1 MAQATKNILV
11 IEDDPDIGELLAIN
25 LRDEGYVVEI
35 ATDGGEG
42 LSRLKARPYH
52 LLVLDL
58 MLPGVDGL
66 EICRQMRGM
75 DYYQPII
82 IISAKASETQR
93 ILGLELGA
101 DDYLTKPFSVPELVA
116 RIRALFRR
124 VEAMQRQAQGK
135 SGALSF
141 GELSIDPLSHQVI
154 LAGSVVGL
162 TVKEFELL
170 LFFARNPGKVFTR
183 IALLD
188 QVWGYSHDGYEHTV
202 NSHINRLRAKIERD
216 PANPVYIQTVWGVG
230 YKFSE
235 PLLATEHASLLA

>member
-1 MAQATKNILV
+1 MAQAAKQILV
-11 IEDDPDIGELLAIN
+11 IEDDPDIGEMLSIN
-25 LRDEGYVVEI
+25 LKDEGYLVEV
-35 ATDGGEG
+35 ATDGAEG
-42 LSRLKARPYH
+42 LNRLKTRSYD

-58 MLPGVDGL
+58 LLPGVDGL
-66 EICRQMRGM
+66 EICRQMRNLET
-75 DYYQPII
+75 YQPII

-124 VEAMQRQAQGK
+124 IAAMQGQIQGHA
-135 SGALSF
+135 GAISV
-141 GELSIDPLSHQVI
+141 GELMIDPLAHQVM
-154 LAGSVVGL
+154 LADAVIAL
-162 TVKEFELL
+162 TAKEFELL

-216 PANPVYIQTVWGVG
+216 PANPEYIQTVWGVG
-230 YKFSE
+230 YKFVS
-235 PLLATEHASLLA
+235 

>member
-1 MAQATKNILV
+1 MLQAAKNILV
-11 IEDDPDIGELLAIN
+11 VEDDPDIGAMLSIN
-25 LRDEGYVVEI
+25 LRDEGYLVEI
-35 ATDGGEG
+35 ANDGAEG
-42 LSRLKARPYH
+42 LKRLKAQRYD

-66 EICRQMRGM
+66 EICRQMRNM
-75 DYYQPII
+75 EHYQPII

-124 VEAMQRQAQGK
+124 IAAMQGQAQGK
-135 SGALSF
+135 TETIRI
-141 GELSIDPLSHQVI
+141 GELMIDPLSHQVKLGDSTI
-154 LAGSVVGL
+154 LL

-202 NSHINRLRAKIERD
+202 NSHINRLRAKIERE
-216 PANPVYIQTVWGVG
+216 PANPEYIQTVWGVG
-230 YKFSE
+230 YKFAESA
-235 PLLATEHASLLA
+235 PAKPYAALLP